1 MEVQKLKKEISYDY
15 SNRFIKFIY
24 DKLEGSLNGDWSEYD
39 EGEEVNY
46 NYDIGDDDWSMI
58 DFSYNNLKEFIGEG
72 ITIVE
77 DDIIFYNIELKDFIL
92 NNSFNYIDE
101 RNF

>member
-1 MEVQKLKKEISYDY
+1 MEVQKLKREIKYDPN
-15 SNRFIKFIY
+15 NRFIKFIY
-24 DKLEGSLNGDWSEYD
+24 EKLEGSLNGDWGIYD
-39 EGEEVNY
+39 EGEEINY

-101 RNF
+101 DKF

>member
-1 MEVQKLKKEISYDY
+1 MEVQKLKREIKYDY

-58 DFSYNNLKEFIGEG
+58 DFSYNSLKEFIGEG

>member
-1 MEVQKLKKEISYDY
+1 MEVQKLKREIKYDPT
-15 SNRFIKFIY
+15 NRFIKFIY